1 MGLLW
6 FPISALGLYFVLLSV
21 GRAFRRKVLREQ
33 TCLLDADNLGAR
45 LAAGKIKGTAVICGG
60 SIGGLTA
67 ARVCHDHF
75 EQVVIVEPEAWLNDP
90 HPHRPD
96 SKNQESKRSR
106 VMQYNSLHI
115 LLAMGYIVLSKL
127 FLDLDEECR
136 ASGIR
141 IGPNAARIFVSGN
154 PIQAPT
160 AEYGGSLPKTT
171 YAGRAGLETLIRR
184 LVLGG
189 NYKNIRQITG
199 TVTGVSQDG
208 VDPQFLESVTVR
220 TPEGTI
226 TIPATLVVGKTDI
239 VTSQK
244 NNGAQIYVQDCTGP
258 AAASIKWLGREG
270 YGFADKY
277 NKNELPL
284 DKLKIS
290 YDQKL
295 HYSTLQFS
303 VPPELGRRLP
313 GLPVPYDECGVI
325 YCLFTDSTKD
335 HRVMY
340 SQRVDRNFLQVA
352 FLAWGECELPTTL
365 EEIKA
370 CARSLVTQKPIPPTF
385 FDMLDALK
393 EVEDTMT
400 CSRLAF
406 PGSSYIRYEKAVNL
420 PSNWI
425 ALGDSVM
432 RVNPIYGQ
440 GCTKAFFGALCLNTL
455 LQNLTVIPRGFSK
468 RYFDMHAAKIAPLW
482 HATKTG
488 DYAYPTTIP
497 VAGETLAK
505 GSWIRWYMKKLYA
518 VALNDAQ
525 AGSALWHSRVL
536 LAPSTD
542 MFQLGLVVKVL
553 WSLFKTPKA

>member
-1 MGLLW
+1 MGFLW
-6 FPISALGLYFVLLSV
+6 FPVIALGLYFVTRSI

-33 TCLLDADNLGAR
+33 TCLLDADNLGVR
-45 LAAGKIKGTAVICGG
+45 LAAEKIKGTAVICGG
-60 SIGGLTA
+60 SVGGLIT

-90 HPHRPD
+90 HPQRAE

-106 VMQYNSLHI
+106 VMQYDSLHI

-127 FLDLDEECR
+127 FPNLDEECK

-141 IGPNAARIFVSGN
+141 IGPNESRIFVSGTR
-154 PIQAPT
+154 IQAPT
-160 AEYGGSLPKTT
+160 AEYGGSLPKTA

-199 TVTGVSQDG
+199 TVTGVSRDR

-220 TPEGTI
+220 TPDGTI
-226 TIPATLVVGKTDI
+226 NIPATLVI
-239 VTSQK
+239 
-244 NNGAQIYVQDCTGP
+244 DCTGP
-258 AAASIKWLGREG
+258 TAAGIKWLGREG

-277 NKNELPL
+277 TKSQLPL
-284 DKLKIS
+284 DKLKIT

-295 HYSTLQFS
+295 HYSTLQFR

-313 GLPVPYDECGVI
+313 GLPVSYDECGVI

-335 HRVMY
+335 HRIMY
-340 SQRVDRNFLQVA
+340 SQRVDGDFLQIA
-352 FLAWGECELPTTL
+352 FLAWGQCELPTTL
-365 EEIKA
+365 EEVKA
-370 CARSLVTQKPIPPTF
+370 CAHSLVTQKPIPQTF

-400 CSRLAF
+400 CSRVGF

-455 LQNLTVIPRGFSK
+455 LRTLTVIPKGFSK
-468 RYFDMHAAKIAPLW
+468 KYFDMHKTKIAPLW

-488 DYAYPTTIP
+488 DYAYPTTVP

-505 GSWIRWYMKKLYA
+505 GSWLRWYMKKLYA
-518 VALNDAQ
+518 VALSDAQ
-525 AGSALWHSRVL
+525 AGSVLWHSRVL

-542 MFQLGLVVKVL
+542 IFQLGLILKIL
-553 WSLFKTPKA
+553 WSVIKSPKA

>member
-6 FPISALGLYFVLLSV
+6 FPIIVLGLYFSLLSV
-21 GRAFRRKVLREQ
+21 GRTYRCKILREQ
-33 TCLLDADNLGAR
+33 TCLLDADNLGVR

-60 SIGGLTA
+60 SVGGLIA

-75 EQVVIVEPEAWLNDP
+75 EQVVIVEPEAWLNSDS
-90 HPHRPD
+90 HPHHAN
-96 SKNQESKRSR
+96 SKDQANKRSR
-106 VMQYNSLHI
+106 VMQYNSLHT
-115 LLAMGYIVLSKL
+115 MGYIVLSKL
-127 FLDLDEECR
+127 FLDLDEECK
-136 ASGIR
+136 AS
-141 IGPNAARIFVSGN
+141 ARIFVSGN

-184 LVLGG
+184 LVLGR

-199 TVTGVSQDG
+199 TVTGVSRDE
-208 VDPQFLESVTVR
+208 VDPQFLQSVTVR
-220 TPEGTI
+220 TTEGTI
-226 TIPATLVVGKTDI
+226 NIPATLVV
-239 VTSQK
+239 
-244 NNGAQIYVQDCTGP
+244 DCTGP
-258 AAASIKWLGREG
+258 AAAGIKWLGREG

-277 NKNELPL
+277 TKNQLPL

-295 HYSTLQFS
+295 HYSTLQFC

-325 YCLFTDSTKD
+325 YCLFTDSAKD

-340 SQRVDRNFLQVA
+340 SQRVDGDFLQVA

-365 EEIKA
+365 EEVKA
-370 CARSLVTQKPIPPTF
+370 CARSL
-385 FDMLDALK
+385 

-440 GCTKAFFGALCLNTL
+440 GCTKAFFGPLCLNTL
-455 LQNLTVIPRGFSK
+455 LQNLTAIPRGFSK
-468 RYFDMHAAKIAPLW
+468 KYFDMHAAKIGPLW

-505 GSWIRWYMKKLYA
+505 GSWIRWYMKKIYV

-542 MFQLGLVVKVL
+542 MFQLGLIVKVL
-553 WSLFKTPKA
+553 WSVFTTPKA